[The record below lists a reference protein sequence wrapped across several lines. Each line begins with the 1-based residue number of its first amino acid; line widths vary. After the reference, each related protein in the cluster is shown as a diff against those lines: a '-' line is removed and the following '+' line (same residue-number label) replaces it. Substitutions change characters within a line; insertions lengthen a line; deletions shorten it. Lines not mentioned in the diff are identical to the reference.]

1 MQRSFAFLTVGVL
14 AVLGP
19 GLMKPASAQDAVTG
33 AKKACENFNVLAA
46 TGDAAKL
53 VDNFYVEKAMFI
65 GPMPFAGVL
74 VGREAIQKNYA
85 EGFKTI
91 KVFSADC
98 ENALALNDS
107 SAIVS
112 GHWMGTPKDPNT
124 PALKGSF
131 GITFVKEGDK
141 WLAALDSWNVD
152 LPPPAPKSQ

>member
-1 MQRSFAFLTVGVL
+1 MQWSLAML
-14 AVLGP
+14 AVLGL
-19 GLMKPASAQDAVTG
+19 GLMTPASAQDAVTG
-33 AKKACENFNVLAA
+33 ARKACENFNVLAA

-53 VDNFYVEKAMFI
+53 VDNFYLEKAMFI
-65 GPMPFAGVL
+65 GPTPLAGVII
-74 VGREAIQKNYA
+74 GREAIQKNYA

-91 KVFSADC
+91 KAFSADC

-112 GHWMGTPKDPNT
+112 GHWMGTLKDPNA
-124 PALKGSF
+124 PAIKGSF

-152 LPPPAPKSQ
+152 LPPPPAKSQ

>member
-1 MQRSFAFLTVGVL
+1 MQRSLAML
-14 AVLGP
+14 AVLGF
-19 GLMKPASAQDAVTG
+19 GLMTPASAQDAVTG

-53 VDNFYVEKAMFI
+53 VDNFYLEKAMFI
-65 GPMPFAGVL
+65 GPTPFAGVL

-85 EGFKTI
+85 EGFKTL
-91 KVFSADC
+91 KAFSADC

-152 LPPPAPKSQ
+152 LPPPPAKSQ